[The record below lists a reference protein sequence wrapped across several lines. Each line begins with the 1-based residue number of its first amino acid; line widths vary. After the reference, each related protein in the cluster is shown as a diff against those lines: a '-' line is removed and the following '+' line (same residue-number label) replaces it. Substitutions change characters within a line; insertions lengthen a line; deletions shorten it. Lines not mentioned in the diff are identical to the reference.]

1 MKKNSKHSEKIKR
14 TKPSAQQRAETK
26 KLTSR
31 IFTGVSIAL
40 VIVFIIF
47 IFVTTNFMGSDSIVT
62 ETAYKTI
69 VSDSISTSGFV
80 IRNEEY
86 IPSNNNG
93 VLAYQVVDGD
103 KVTANG
109 TIATVY
115 ENESDAVNFQRIC
128 EIEDEIAELKTL
140 NNISNSVNVGLDS
153 VNNQLDLKL
162 ESFIGYVN
170 KRDFNNISSV
180 ENDLLSAINRK
191 QIITGDQKNFDE
203 NIAALESEKSELEQI
218 TNRSIGEI
226 TSKDSG
232 YFSSSIDGYENAF
245 SVEDLRDIS
254 YSDISEVESEKVD
267 ASKYVGKIMKGV
279 NWYLACPVT
288 AEQAVAITHNS
299 SNVSVKIPF
308 ASAELM
314 PAKVVSVNQFSTE
327 EMAVVVLECNYMS
340 PALAQIRNESVEI
353 QLNTYEGLKISKKA
367 LHDDIVKVT
376 EKDSSGQSITKEQ
389 TVQGVYV
396 MYGRQLEFKQVYIM
410 YSDEEYVICSDDP
423 GNNILTDSTLELYDE
438 VVVEGDD
445 LYDGKLID

>member
-1 MKKNSKHSEKIKR
+1 MKKNSKHSEKTKR

-31 IFTGVSIAL
+31 IITGVSIAL

-109 TIATVY
+109 VIATVY

-245 SVEDLRDIS
+245 SVDDLRDIS
-254 YSDISEVESEKVD
+254 YSDITEVESENID

-367 LHDDIVKVT
+367 LHDDIVKVS
-376 EKDSSGQSITKEQ
+376 EKDSSGQSIEKEQ

-396 MYGRQLEFKQVYIM
+396 MYGRQLEFKQVYIV

-423 GNNILTDSTLELYDE
+423 GSNILTASTLELYDE